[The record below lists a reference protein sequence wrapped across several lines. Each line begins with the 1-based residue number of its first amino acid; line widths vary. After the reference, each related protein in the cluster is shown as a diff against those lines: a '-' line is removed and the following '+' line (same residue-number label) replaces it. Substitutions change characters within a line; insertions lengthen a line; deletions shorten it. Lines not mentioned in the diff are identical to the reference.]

1 MKNNFTE
8 RRILDS
14 DRRKSAVFNK
24 ESQRLFQIMVVSE
37 DYPPAEQLT
46 LRLKNKGYQSFVC
59 SGLPESD
66 CVNDK
71 HPDVIVIC
79 CNNEC
84 ETIKN
89 QLKTDDHLQKTPV
102 ILFKEEN
109 LAKVKKVMPEQFWTD
124 DLVFENLENQLR
136 AILVNKLDSGIADH
150 STERRKCDRRWP
162 SVFQKNSDEETQ
174 QQSGFP
180 EANPDGLPLV
190 SISPQF
196 SFKSVNDLFS
206 LVLVSLHPVLYQNWL
221 TQLSWDTFISAS
233 SLRFERPE
241 LMPMML
247 NHSQP
252 NLLLLDIQG
261 LESNSD
267 LWINAIRMADSRVDI
282 ILIVNEDFDDLTEAM
297 LKHEISGILSAKD
310 NACTV
315 TRAIRSVIEGERW
328 LPERLKAKR
337 INESK
342 TDNPTVHTTD
352 GWWNLSQHS
361 FDEATLLTAYENTI
375 TQLVMMGLTI
385 EQIAEELNAET
396 QAITRQVKFL
406 SNKLRFTNSQIKIK
420 QLRRKLH

>member
-8 RRILDS
+8 RRTSDG
-14 DRRKSAVFNK
+14 DRRKSPLFTE

-37 DYPPAEQLT
+37 DHSPAEQLT
-46 LRLKNKGYQSFVC
+46 LRLKNKGYQSFIC
-59 SGLPESD
+59 KGLPESD
-66 CVNDK
+66 CFNGK

-79 CNNEC
+79 CDKEC

-89 QLKTDDHLQKTPV
+89 RLKIDDYLQSTPV
-102 ILFKEEN
+102 IM
-109 LAKVKKVMPEQFWTD
+109 VKDEKPQSSEKVMLEQFWTD
-124 DLVFENLENQLR
+124 DAVFENLEGQLR
-136 AILVNKLDSGIADH
+136 SILVNKLNPDMTGYC
-150 STERRKCDRRWP
+150 TERRKSDRRWP
-162 SVFQKNSDEETQ
+162 PIFQETSNDETPQLAGVPET
-174 QQSGFP
+174 SS
-180 EANPDGLPLV
+180 GLPLV

-233 SLRFERPE
+233 SLRFDTPE

-247 NHSQP
+247 NHARP
-252 NLLLLDIQG
+252 NLILLDMQG
-261 LESNSD
+261 LESSLE
-267 LWINAIRMADSRVDI
+267 LWLNAIRMADSPVDI
-282 ILIVNEDFDDLTEAM
+282 ILIVNDDCHNFSEAIAK
-297 LKHEISGILSAKD
+297 LEISGILSAKD

-328 LPERLKAKR
+328 LPERFKAIR
-337 INESK
+337 INASK
-342 TDNPTVHTTD
+342 ADTQTVHTTD
-352 GWWNLSQHS
+352 KWNLSQQA

-396 QAITRQVKFL
+396 QAIKRQVMFL